1 MKKSYIV
8 LAVVAVL
15 LLIGVGS
22 CISTRNGIV
31 SADQNVKMNWGNVES
46 AYQYRF
52 DLIPNLVST
61 VKGYAKHEAS
71 TLQNVT
77 DARVGRVSD
86 EGDKLQA
93 LADSTQAQLHNP
105 QQTSEQRQEILSK
118 FQKEYSIY
126 VNAVHEAY
134 PQLQASQNFLDLQ
147 AQLSGTESRIK
158 TARDRFNA
166 AVEAYNNKILR
177 FPGSLFAWGYTEK
190 NYFEA
195 DAAAS
200 NAPKADFGDM

>member
-1 MKKSYIV
+1 MKKSYIA

-15 LLIGVGS
+15 LILGVG
-22 CISTRNGIV
+22 CCSTRNGIV
-31 SADQNVKMNWGNVES
+31 SADQNVKKSWGNVEA

-86 EGDKLQA
+86 DGDKLQA

-105 QQTSEQRQEILSK
+105 QQTPEQRQEMLSK

-134 PQLQASQNFLDLQ
+134 PQLQASQNFLALQ
-147 AQLSGTESRIK
+147 DQLTGTESRIK
-158 TARDRFNA
+158 TARDRFNE

-200 NAPKADFGDM
+200 TAPKADFGDM

>member
-1 MKKSYIV
+1 MKKSYIA

-15 LLIGVGS
+15 LLLGVG
-22 CISTRNGIV
+22 CCTTRNSIIT
-31 SADQNVKMNWGNVES
+31 ADQNVKKRWGDVEA

-52 DLIPNLVST
+52 DLIPNIVST

-86 EGDKLQA
+86 DGDKLQA

-105 QQTSEQRQEILSK
+105 QQTPEQRQEMLSK

-134 PQLQASQNFLDLQ
+134 PQLQASQNFLALQ
-147 AQLSGTESRIK
+147 DQLTGTESRIK
-158 TARDRFNA
+158 TARERFNK

-200 NAPKADFGDM
+200 TAPKAYFGDM